1 MYGNPGLRGEGQ
13 TEGGGDG
20 QLTDQR
26 NIQYSTIKGLTELL
40 PCHVWQP
47 WTPRR
52 RTDRRRRRWTINGL
66 TEHILTLPC
75 VATLDSEEKDRQ
87 EEKEEELEVNAR
99 VHWEV
104 DQLFL
109 EGQ

>member
-1 MYGNPGLRGEGQ
+1 MRRSGAYLMYLMINGL
-13 TEGGGDG
+13 
-20 QLTDQR
+20 
-26 NIQYSTIKGLTELL
+26 KKLL

-52 RTDRRRRRWTINGL
+52 RTYRRRRRRTINGL